1 MNCEISPE
9 ETGDISFLLSY
20 VAEHGCKSIQ
30 KRIQNVKKVT
40 RIKERTLVNIE

>member
-1 MNCEISPE
+1 VKYRLKKL
-9 ETGDISFLLSY
+9 ETYRSFYRMLQNMD
-20 VAEHGCKSIQ
+20 VKSIQ